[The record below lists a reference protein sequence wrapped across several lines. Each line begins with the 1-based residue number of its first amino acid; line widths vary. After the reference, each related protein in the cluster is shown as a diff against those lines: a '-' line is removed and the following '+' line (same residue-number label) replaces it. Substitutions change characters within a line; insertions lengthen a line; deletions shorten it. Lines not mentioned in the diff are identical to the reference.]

1 MAEMSA
7 TDVTAPFR
15 RVLLISAGASHSVA
29 LLSGNIVCSWGR
41 GEDGQLGHG
50 DAEDRLSPTQLSAL
64 DGHEIVSLTCGADH
78 TTAFS
83 ESRMEV
89 YSWGWGDFGRLGHG
103 NSSDLFTPQPIKALQ
118 GLRIKQIACGDS
130 HCLAVTMEGEVQSWG
145 RNQNGQLGLGTTVDS
160 LVPQKIQAFQ
170 GVSIKMVS
178 AGAEHTVAVT
188 EDGDL
193 YGWGWGRYGNLGLG
207 DRNDRLVPEKVAN
220 VYGEK
225 MVMVAC
231 GWRHTISVSSSGG
244 LYTYGWS
251 KYGQLGHGDFEDHL
265 VPHKL
270 EALHGSFISQVSG
283 GWRHTM
289 ALTSNGKLYG
299 WGWNK
304 VGISAS
310 LLFALYEFCINL
322 SKVNCSGYSGS
333 YFFSLTVVGCILDRL
348 ELVTT
353 LISVLLCKSNF
364 PMTRHILVT
373 VAPENCYF
381 SMFFF
386 FMFLFGILQKVV
398 QISCGWRHTLA
409 VTERQNVF
417 SWGRGTN
424 GQLGHGES
432 SDRNIPK
439 IIEPLSVDG
448 SSGQQIESS
457 KFDPSSGK
465 TWVSPSERYAVV
477 PDDNV
482 SGCFWKPP
490 RSDEKLGIAVSLQVP
505 GQTNVPA
512 RGNGSDVSVPESDV
526 KRVRI

>member
-1 MAEMSA
+1 MAEVTMSEVS
-7 TDVTAPFR
+7 TSFR

-29 LLSGNIVCSWGR
+29 LLSGNLVCSWGR

-64 DGHEIVSLTCGADH
+64 DDLEIVSVTCGADH
-78 TTAFS
+78 TTAYS

-103 NSSDLFTPQPIKALQ
+103 NSSDLFTPQPIKALH

-145 RNQNGQLGLGTTVDS
+145 RNQNGQLGLGTTEDA

-170 GVSIKMVS
+170 GVSIKMVA
-178 AGAEHTVAVT
+178 AGAEHSVAVT
-188 EDGDL
+188 ENGEL

-207 DRNDRLVPEKVAN
+207 DRNDRLIPEKISTLN
-220 VYGEK
+220 LQGER
-225 MVMVAC
+225 MVTVAC

-251 KYGQLGHGDFEDHL
+251 KYGQLGHGDFKDHL

-270 EALHGSFISQVSG
+270 EALRDSFISQISG

-289 ALTSNGKLYG
+289 ALTFDGKLYG

-304 VGISAS
+304 FGQVGVGDNADH
-310 LLFALYEFCINL
+310 
-322 SKVNCSGYSGS
+322 CSP
-333 YFFSLTVVGCILDRL
+333 VQV
-348 ELVTT
+348 
-353 LISVLLCKSNF
+353 NF
-364 PMTRHILVT
+364 PHD
-373 VAPENCYF
+373 
-381 SMFFF
+381 
-386 FMFLFGILQKVV
+386 QVV

-409 VTERQNVF
+409 VTDRQNVY

-424 GQLGHGES
+424 GQLGHGQS
-432 SDRNIPK
+432 SDRNIPI
-439 IIEPLSVDG
+439 IIEPLSLDG
-448 SSGQQIESS
+448 SSGQHIESS
-457 KFDPSSGK
+457 NIDSSSGK

-477 PDDNV
+477 PDDSV
-482 SGCFWKPP
+482 G
-490 RSDEKLGIAVSLQVP
+490 G
-505 GQTNVPA
+505 
-512 RGNGSDVSVPESDV
+512 GNGSDISVPEADV
-526 KRVRI
+526 K